1 MKLSEIN
8 ETIKIAFNAIWVN
21 KLRSFLASL
30 GVVVGISF
38 VLLTGW
44 ILTALDGALED
55 TFNLIGADMLY
66 VDKWDW
72 AGGKRWEDIR
82 QRKPISLPQA
92 KELCERMTSSEL
104 ALPIARRFG
113 GAIKY
118 KENKIDGV
126 TVQGTKSGY
135 GLTPGGTIIQ
145 GRFFNENEDNYSANV
160 VVLGYG
166 VNKTLFPN
174 NDGIGKT
181 LKIAGNNFSVI
192 GVVKKQSTV
201 MMDFIDNQ
209 VYVPLTSFVGTFGSF
224 RRSLSVAI
232 KAGSKERLDIVR
244 AEAEGVMRTIRNIK
258 PGQDNDFSINE
269 TKAFEETIKTFRM
282 YVWGIG
288 IGMTILSFIVGIIGI
303 MNIMFV
309 SVAERTKEIGI
320 RKAIGAP
327 KRSILFQFI
336 IESAVL
342 CFIGALTSLAL
353 CSSLVFGAATILPKY
368 YESLSFLSPIM
379 PYELFVIA
387 TIVSVVVGI
396 LAGLIPA
403 YRAANLDPVDAL
415 RFE

>member
-30 GVVVGISF
+30 GVVIGISF
-38 VLLTGW
+38 VILTGW
-44 ILTALDGALED
+44 ILSALDGALND

-72 AGGKRWEDIR
+72 AGGKKWEDIR
-82 QRKPISLPQA
+82 QRKPISLLQA
-92 KELCERMTSSEL
+92 KEFSQRIKTAELCM
-104 ALPIARRFG
+104 PIARNFG
-113 GAIKY
+113 GIIKY
-118 KENKIDGV
+118 RENQIDGV
-126 TVQGTKSGY
+126 SVQGTKSDY
-135 GLTPGGTIIQ
+135 GLTPGGTIIN
-145 GRFFNENEDNYSANV
+145 GRFFNDNEDSYGANV

-174 NDGIGKT
+174 DDGVGKT
-181 LKIAGNNFSVI
+181 IKISGNNFTVI

-201 MMDFIDNQ
+201 LMDFIDNQ
-209 VYVPLTSFVGTFGSF
+209 VYLPLTTFIGTYGNFN
-224 RRSLSVAI
+224 RSLSIAV
-232 KAGSKERLDIVR
+232 KAGSKDKLDEVR
-244 AEAEGVMRTIRNIK
+244 AEAEGLMRSIRNNK
-258 PGQDNDFSINE
+258 PGEDSDFSINE
-269 TKAFEETIKTFRM
+269 TKAFEETIKSFRM

-327 KRSILFQFI
+327 RRSILVQFI

-342 CFIGALTSLAL
+342 CFIGALTSLIF
-353 CSSLVFGAATILPKY
+353 CSILVYAVATIVPKY
-368 YESLSFLSPIM
+368 VESLSFLSPVM
-379 PYELFVIA
+379 PYELFLIA
-387 TIVSVVVGI
+387 TFVSIFVGV
-396 LAGLIPA
+396 LAGVIPA
-403 YRAANLDPVDAL
+403 YRAANLNAVDAL
-415 RFE
+415 RYE

>member
-30 GVVVGISF
+30 GVVIGISF
-38 VLLTGW
+38 VILTGW
-44 ILTALDGALED
+44 ILSALDGALND

-82 QRKPISLPQA
+82 QRKPITLTQTKEFCQRIQTAEIAIPVA
-92 KELCERMTSSEL
+92 K
-104 ALPIARRFG
+104 RFG
-113 GAIKY
+113 AIVKY
-118 KENKIDGV
+118 RENEIEGV
-126 TVQGTKSGY
+126 SVQGTKSGY
-135 GLTPGGTIIQ
+135 GQTNGGTIIS
-145 GRFFNENEDNYSANV
+145 GRFFNDNEDNYGTNV

-166 VNKTLFPN
+166 VNKTLFPADN
-174 NDGIGKT
+174 GIGKDI
-181 LKIAGNNFSVI
+181 KIAGNRFTII

-201 MMDFIDNQ
+201 MMDFLDNQ
-209 VYVPLTSFVGTFGSF
+209 VYIPMAAFGGVF
-224 RRSLSVAI
+224 GNFNRSVSVAI
-232 KAGSKERLDIVR
+232 KAGSKEKLDEVR
-244 AEAEGVMRTIRNIK
+244 AEAEGLMRTIRNNK
-258 PGQDNDFSINE
+258 PGQESDFSINE
-269 TKAFEETIKTFRM
+269 TKTFEDTIKTFRM

-288 IGMTILSFIVGIIGI
+288 IGMTILSFVVGMIGI

-342 CFIGALTSLAL
+342 CFIGALTSLVF
-353 CSSLVFGAATILPKY
+353 CSILVYAIATILPKY
-368 YESLSFLSPIM
+368 MESMSFLSPIM
-379 PYELFVIA
+379 PFELFLIA
-387 TIVSVVVGI
+387 TVVSVVVGVM
-396 LAGLIPA
+396 AGLIPA
-403 YRAANLDPVDAL
+403 YRAANLNAVDAL
-415 RFE
+415 RYE